1 LLPLR
6 RQLQIRLR
14 PLLLPD
20 HVSSNIIWV
29 DDPADPRIAAFVGLR
44 DRELRVVDGQFVAES
59 DILIDRAVLAGFRP
73 LAVMIDAT
81 RTEPLPAVLADDVP
95 VYGAS
100 PELLRRITGLAVH
113 RGSLGLFERRPQMSV
128 IDVLHGARRLVVL
141 GGVMNP
147 TNLGVIF
154 RTAAAFGF
162 DGILLDV
169 DSTDPLYRRA
179 SRVSMGTVYG
189 FPHATIPRLPEG
201 LNVLRNAGF
210 VTLALTPDD
219 DAESLDNVTFAR
231 TDKIAILLGT
241 EGPGLS
247 NDAMASADRL
257 VRIPISSGVDSL
269 NVSAAAAVA
278 LYALT
283 RQSLSG

>member
-1 LLPLR
+1 MPRPQRLRLPL
-6 RQLQIRLR
+6 
-14 PLLLPD
+14 PLLPD

-59 DILIDRAVLAGFRP
+59 DILIDRAVLAGYRP
-73 LAVMIDAT
+73 LAVIIDAT
-81 RTEPLPAVLADDVP
+81 RTEPLPAVLADEVP
-95 VYGAS
+95 VFGAS

-128 IDVLHGARRLVVL
+128 IDVLRGARRLVVL

-189 FPHATIPRLPEG
+189 FPHATIPRLPDG
-201 LNVLRNAGF
+201 LQLLRNAGF

-219 DAESLDNVTFAR
+219 DAESLNDVTFAR
-231 TDKIAILLGT
+231 TDKVAIILGT

-247 NDAMASADRL
+247 DDAMAAADRR

-283 RQSLSG
+283 RRTSSD

>member
-1 LLPLR
+1 MSLGR
-6 RQLQIRLR
+6 
-14 PLLLPD
+14 D
-20 HVSSNIIWV
+20 IIWV
-29 DDPADPRIAAFVGLR
+29 DDPGDPRVAAFVGLR
-44 DRELRVVDGQFVAES
+44 DRELRVIDGQFVAES

-81 RTEPLPAVLADDVP
+81 RTEPLPAVLAHDVP

-113 RGSLGLFERRPQMSV
+113 RGSLGLFERRGEMSAE
-128 IDVLHGARRLVVL
+128 DVLRGARRLVVL

-189 FPHATIPRLPEG
+189 FPHATIPRLPDG
-201 LNVLRNAGF
+201 LRVLRDAGF

-219 DAESLDNVTFAR
+219 DAESLDDVTFAR
-231 TDKIAILLGT
+231 TDKVAILLGT

-247 NDAMASADRL
+247 HDAMAAADRR

-283 RQSLSG
+283 RQSALAKPVS

>member
-1 LLPLR
+1 M
-6 RQLQIRLR
+6 
-14 PLLLPD
+14 
-20 HVSSNIIWV
+20 SSAIIWV

-44 DRELRVVDGQFVAES
+44 DRELRAIDKKFVAES
-59 DILIDRAVLAGFRP
+59 DILIDRAVLAGYRP

-81 RTEPLPAVLADDVP
+81 RTEPLPAVLAEDVP
-95 VYGAS
+95 VFGAS

-113 RGSLGLFERRPQMSV
+113 RGSLGLFERRPEMSV
-128 IDVLHGARRLVVL
+128 TDALHRARRVVVL

-162 DGILLDV
+162 DAILLDV

-201 LNVLRNAGF
+201 LSVLREAGF

-219 DAESLDNVTFAR
+219 DAESLDDITFAR
-231 TDKIAILLGT
+231 TDKVAIILGT

-247 NDAMASADRL
+247 DDALSAADRR

-283 RQSLSG
+283 RQSTSG

>member
-1 LLPLR
+1 M
-6 RQLQIRLR
+6 
-14 PLLLPD
+14 
-20 HVSSNIIWV
+20 SSNIIWV

-73 LAVMIDAT
+73 LAVMVDAT
-81 RTEPLPAVLADDVP
+81 RTEPLPAVLAKDVP

-189 FPHATIPRLPEG
+189 FPHATIPRLPAG

-219 DAESLDNVTFAR
+219 DAESLDDVTFAR
-231 TDKIAILLGT
+231 TDKVAILLGT

-247 NDAMASADRL
+247 DDAIASADRR

>member
-1 LLPLR
+1 
-6 RQLQIRLR
+6 
-14 PLLLPD
+14 
-20 HVSSNIIWV
+20 VSGNIIWV

-44 DRELRVVDGQFVAES
+44 DRELRAIDKKFVAES
-59 DILIDRAVLAGFRP
+59 DILIDRAVLAGYRP

-81 RTEPLPAVLADDVP
+81 RTEPLPAALADDVP
-95 VYGAS
+95 VFGAS

-113 RGSLGLFERRPQMSV
+113 RGSLGLFERRPEMSV
-128 IDVLHGARRLVVL
+128 TDALHGARRVVVL

-162 DGILLDV
+162 DAILLDV

-201 LNVLRNAGF
+201 LSVLRDAGF

-219 DAESLDNVTFAR
+219 DAESLDDVTFAR
-231 TDKIAILLGT
+231 TDNVAIILGT

-247 NDAMASADRL
+247 KGAMAAADRR

-283 RQSLSG
+283 RQSPLTVAKTVL